1 MNKDKHHLL
10 LRLPEDLHTSLSKI
24 KDLTSQPITSQ
35 LIEGAGLKVMEFEKR
50 LVSQRQANERVMNA
64 TIR

>member
-1 MNKDKHHLL
+1 MTKDKHHLL
-10 LRLPEDLHTSLSKI
+10 LRLPVELHTSLNKI

-50 LVSQRQANERVMNA
+50 LVSQRQANERVMN
-64 TIR
+64 TTLR